1 MKKVTP
7 LTPSK
12 DLDQV
17 NEGDQIYDNTG
28 KSGTVE
34 SIEVLHYCREKQYYY
49 KIKNDGTIL
58 VIK

>member
-7 LTPSK
+7 LTSTQ
-12 DLDQV
+12 DLEKV
-17 NEGDQIYDNTG
+17 KVGDQISDNTG

-34 SIEVLHYCREKQYYY
+34 SVEVLHYDRENQYYY
-49 KIKNDGTIL
+49 KIKNNGTVL

>member
-7 LTPSK
+7 LTPTQ
-12 DLDQV
+12 DLEEV
-17 NEGDQIYDNTG
+17 SAGDQIYDNTG

-34 SIEVLHYCREKQYYY
+34 SVEVLHYDREKQYYY